1 MKKHFAREYKKNE
14 RKKSP
19 ESGDAARVGY
29 GEEKRGRDLSFGY
42 INKAAR
48 LVAVRKF
55 TQIYARRAQITIF
68 RHRLSLKGKMHWKGK
83 TLQSLPSSPS
93 RSFFLSH
100 NRSRKWVSFPAFIC
114 AAFPGETLATPP
126 YLCRRRVPRWIMKWI
141 MQMHHNIFIL
151 AEVEVRAPVPG
162 IYEYANKTEK

>member
-1 MKKHFAREYKKNE
+1 MNAKKKKNNE
-14 RKKSP
+14 RKKFSRVWRRGA
-19 ESGDAARVGY
+19 SGIW
-29 GEEKRGRDLSFGY
+29 RDLSFGY
-42 INKAAR
+42 VNKAAR

-68 RHRLSLKGKMHWKGK
+68 RRRLSLKRKMHWKGK
-83 TLQSLPSSPS
+83 TLQSLPSS
-93 RSFFLSH
+93 RSLPLSPFLSH

-141 MQMHHNIFIL
+141 MQMRHNIFIL

-162 IYEYANKTEK
+162 IYEYANKKEKNK